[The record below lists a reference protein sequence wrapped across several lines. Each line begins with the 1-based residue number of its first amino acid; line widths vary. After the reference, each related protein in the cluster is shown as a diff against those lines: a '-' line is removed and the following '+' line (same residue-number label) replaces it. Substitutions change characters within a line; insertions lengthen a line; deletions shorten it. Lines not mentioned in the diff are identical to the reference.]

1 MCWLN
6 LALGTIHFAILMRMM
21 MVLFLKKKSHAPHTK
36 KGKKDPNTSLV
47 MATVNAKMVVGAE
60 GASLISLVRVPSH
73 QT

>member
-1 MCWLN
+1 MPAQYGFRHHPLCN
-6 LALGTIHFAILMRMM
+6 FDEDDDGF
-21 MVLFLKKKSHAPHTK
+21 VSQKKISCSTHK